1 MYFHEH
7 HVAGA
12 SITVIIPSN
21 WRVDHQIVRERR
33 ESSFREF
40 RVECGVGAFDLLL

>member
-12 SITVIIPSN
+12 SITVIPSN